1 MCRLHGY
8 RQRSVED
15 GYEGTL
21 MTNVEELRRE
31 GGRPLLTPGRNC
43 HGVARADRFACI
55 IDAADYFRFAKQAML
70 GAQKRIMLIGWD
82 FDTRIQFEPE
92 GQTLDG
98 PDELGEFL
106 NWLPDHRPGL
116 EIHLLKWSVGAFT
129 AITRGMTPVFLAN
142 LSTAK
147 NVHLEIDTRHPL
159 RAAHHQKIV
168 VIDDRIAFC
177 GGIDMTVD
185 RWDRSDHRDD
195 HPRRVEPNGD
205 AYGPWHDATTAVDG
219 DAARLVGDIA
229 RQRWQVA
236 TGEELD
242 PVRGVDA
249 DPWPDDLDPTMRSV
263 DVAVARTLPE
273 LGHQSEVR
281 EIEQLYLDAIGSAK
295 RFLYVES
302 QYLAARVIADA
313 LAERLREP
321 ESPEIVVVLPRHAD
335 GWLEQKAMDGARKR
349 LLHQLW
355 DADRHNRFR
364 AYYPVTAAGDPIYVH
379 AKVLVMDDELLRVG
393 SSNLNNRS
401 LGLDSE
407 CDLAV
412 EVTADNP
419 CADEHRSSIESV
431 RDRLIAEHLAVSVDD
446 FRSELDRRHSLI
458 AAIDELRGEGKTLEE
473 FEATTVADEES
484 PLAENDLM
492 DPESAK
498 GNPVLTRV
506 IRFAAGRPL
515 RRLSVARQGR
525 R

>member
-1 MCRLHGY
+1 
-8 RQRSVED
+8 
-15 GYEGTL
+15 
-21 MTNVEELRRE
+21 MTSIDDAR
-31 GGRPLLTPGRNC
+31 GGASGALLVPGQNC
-43 HGVARADRFACI
+43 YGIGRADRFACI

-70 GAQKRIMLIGWD
+70 GARKRIMLIGWD
-82 FDTRIQFEPE
+82 FDTRIEFEPE
-92 GQTLDG
+92 EQTLDG
-98 PDELGEFL
+98 PNDLGDFL
-106 NWLPDHRPGL
+106 NWLPDHQPGL

-142 LSTAK
+142 LATNR

-159 RAAHHQKIV
+159 RGAHHQKIV

-195 HPRRVEPNGD
+195 HPRRVEPNGNS
-205 AYGPWHDATTAVDG
+205 YGPWHDATAAVDG

-229 RQRWQVA
+229 RQRWLVA
-236 TGEELD
+236 TGEDLA
-242 PVRGVDA
+242 PVDDVDT
-249 DPWPDDLDPTMRSV
+249 DPWPDQLAPTMRSV

-273 LGHQSEVR
+273 LDQQDEVR
-281 EIEQLYLDAIGSAK
+281 EIEQLYLDAIRSAK
-295 RFLYVES
+295 RFLYIES

-313 LAERLREP
+313 IAQRLRE
-321 ESPEIVVVLPRHAD
+321 SDGPEIVVVLPRHAD
-335 GWLEQKAMDGARKR
+335 GWLEQKAMDGARRR

-355 DADRHNRFR
+355 DADEHQHFR
-364 AYYPVTAAGDPIYVH
+364 AYHPVTATGGPIYVH
-379 AKVLVMDDELLRVG
+379 AKVLVMDDRLLRVG

-412 EVTADNP
+412 EVSADDP
-419 CADEHRSSIESV
+419 SAAEHRRSIVGV
-431 RDRLIAEHLAVSVDD
+431 RDRLIAEHLAVPVAE
-446 FRSELDRRHSLI
+446 FRDELERRQSLI
-458 AAIDELRGEGKTLEE
+458 GAIDHLRGEGKTLER
-473 FEATTVADEES
+473 FDAGTIADEES

-506 IRFAAGRPL
+506 IRFVAGRPL
-515 RRLSVARQGR
+515 RRLSSTGTERP
-525 R
+525 

>member
-1 MCRLHGY
+1 
-8 RQRSVED
+8 
-15 GYEGTL
+15 
-21 MTNVEELRRE
+21 MTHAEELRRE
-31 GGRPLLTPGRNC
+31 GGRPLLAPGQNC
-43 HGVARADRFACI
+43 YGIGRADRFACI
-55 IDAADYFRFAKQAML
+55 VDAADYFRFAKQAML
-70 GAQKRIMLIGWD
+70 GAHKRIMLIGWD
-82 FDTRIQFEPE
+82 FDTRIELEPE
-92 GQTLDG
+92 EQTLDG
-98 PDELGEFL
+98 PNDLGDFL
-106 NWLPDHRPGL
+106 NWLPEQQPGL

-142 LSTAK
+142 LATNR

-168 VIDDRIAFC
+168 VIDDRMAFC

-195 HPRRVEPNGD
+195 HPRRVEPNGE
-205 AYGPWHDATTAVDG
+205 AYGPWHDATAAVDG

-236 TGEELD
+236 TGQELD
-242 PVRGVDA
+242 PVDVDS
-249 DPWPDDLDPTMRSV
+249 DPWPDALAPTMRSV

-273 LGHQSEVR
+273 LDERSEVR

-295 RFLYVES
+295 RFLYIES

-313 LAERLREP
+313 LAERLQEP
-321 ESPEIVVVLPRHAD
+321 EGPEIVVVLPRHAD
-335 GWLEQKAMDGARKR
+335 GWLEQQAMDGARRR

-355 DADRHNRFR
+355 DADQHNRFR
-364 AYYPVTAAGDPIYVH
+364 AYHPVTASGEPIYVH
-379 AKVLVMDDELLRVG
+379 AKVLVVDDRLLRVG

-412 EVTADNP
+412 EVTADDP
-419 CADEHRSSIESV
+419 SADEHRRSIEGV
-431 RDRLIAEHLAVSVDD
+431 RDRLLAEHLAVSVDD
-446 FRSELDRRHSLI
+446 FRSELDRRRSLI
-458 AAIDELRGEGKTLEE
+458 AAVEHLRGEGKTLEV
-473 FEATTVADEES
+473 FDSTTVADEES

-515 RRLSVARQGR
+515 RRLSVARRGR